1 MNRQQL
7 HNIVE
12 YIKTQSE
19 FPFDALDVE
28 ESVDEV
34 LSFFG
39 LHPELDSMEREELR
53 SELLRLAIEAELA
66 EMARA
71 VQLGPDLVLDLIG
84 EKLHPGITARRSRS
98 SAIQQRPTDIV
109 HLI

>member
-1 MNRQQL
+1 MNRQQM

-12 YIKTQSE
+12 YIKTQPE

-28 ESVDEV
+28 ESVEEV
-34 LSFFG
+34 LSYFG
-39 LHPELDSMEREELR
+39 LHPEIDSLERDELR
-53 SELLRLAIEAELA
+53 ADLLRLAIEAELA

-71 VQLGPDLVLDLIG
+71 VEIGPDLVLDLIG
-84 EKLHPGITARRSRS
+84 EKLHPGITSRRNRS
-98 SAIQQRPTDIV
+98 SVYTQRPIDNV